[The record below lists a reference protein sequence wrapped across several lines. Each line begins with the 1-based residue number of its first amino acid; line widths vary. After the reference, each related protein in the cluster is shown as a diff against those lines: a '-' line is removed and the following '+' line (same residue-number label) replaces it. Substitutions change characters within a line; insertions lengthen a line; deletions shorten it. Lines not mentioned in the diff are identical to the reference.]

1 MECDRL
7 YLETGAENARTP
19 GGCRQKTVP
28 PHRPRGLPL
37 PSFSWYTARV
47 PKHLIH
53 QISTIKFFNIEAKKP
68 HNNRVKI
75 TDLRHKREESSVSEQ
90 IKVLIVDDHPLFRQ
104 GLKDLLDTVPIM
116 DVIGEAADGEVAI
129 EIVYEDIP
137 DVILMDINLPTI
149 NGLQVTRKIKLQFP
163 NVKVVMITGYD
174 DAEQVF
180 HALRVGAS
188 AYCPKDIMPEALINI
203 IQAVTEGK
211 YAVGEKIMS
220 YDELMAWIEQKIG
233 RFSGPLVSDND
244 ELFVPLSPREMEIL
258 EHVTKGLSNKEIAY
272 KLGISHQTVK
282 NHMTAILRK
291 LRVDDRT
298 QAAVYAL
305 RHGWVRLEGTH

>member
-1 MECDRL
+1 M
-7 YLETGAENARTP
+7 
-19 GGCRQKTVP
+19 
-28 PHRPRGLPL
+28 
-37 PSFSWYTARV
+37 
-47 PKHLIH
+47 
-53 QISTIKFFNIEAKKP
+53 
-68 HNNRVKI
+68 
-75 TDLRHKREESSVSEQ
+75 SEQ

-104 GLKDLLDTVPIM
+104 GLRDLLDTVPIM

-129 EIVYEDIP
+129 EMVYDVNP

-163 NVKVVMITGYD
+163 NVKVIMITGYD

-188 AYCPKDIMPEALINI
+188 AYCPKDIMPEALISI

-305 RHGWVRLEGTH
+305 RHGWVRLEGTHS